1 MELESQFRC
10 KGSTSY
16 IAWLDDVLQ
25 IRKTANN
32 ILDTKEY
39 DFKVVDTP
47 DELDKLITERNS
59 ENKSRLVAGY
69 YKEWISKKT
78 LRNLILN
85 YQKHLGKNG
94 I

>member
-1 MELESQFRC
+1 MQQIFYIFIDEDQMVTDNDIGTIEEIKRCCDINGVKTDNIEQMELESQFRC

-39 DFKVVDTP
+39 DLK
-47 DELDKLITERNS
+47 
-59 ENKSRLVAGY
+59 
-69 YKEWISKKT
+69 
-78 LRNLILN
+78 
-85 YQKHLGKNG
+85 
-94 I
+94 